1 MDYHKSKNCFAETS
15 QGTRSSLDISFHR
28 FHSTAQIYPT
38 MGSPK
43 GLIKS
48 PNNVIHIMSWSLAS
62 FIVYVDLANLHFDE
76 FYRTHSDFF
85 CIVYKKTEQIKKIM
99 RLSVSYNNGQFS
111 DSDIYV
117 HIITVIFSSMWSITS
132 SDRADSSSNWS
143 YVIHRVCKRNM

>member
-1 MDYHKSKNCFAETS
+1 M
-15 QGTRSSLDISFHR
+15 HR
-28 FHSTAQIYPT
+28 LLCTLILPT
-38 MGSPK
+38 
-43 GLIKS
+43 
-48 PNNVIHIMSWSLAS
+48 
-62 FIVYVDLANLHFDE
+62 YFDE

-85 CIVYKKTEQIKKIM
+85 LYRIQKKEEQIKKLM

-143 YVIHRVCKRNM
+143 YVIHRVCKRNMLLASETGGILFNTLTLKSSLQRFYVERKINVWLSSSPWK

>member
-1 MDYHKSKNCFAETS
+1 
-15 QGTRSSLDISFHR
+15 
-28 FHSTAQIYPT
+28 
-38 MGSPK
+38 
-43 GLIKS
+43 
-48 PNNVIHIMSWSLAS
+48 MSWSLAS

-85 CIVYKKTEQIKKIM
+85 CVSYTKKKEQIKKIM

-143 YVIHRVCKRNM
+143 YVIHRVCKRNMLLASETGGILFNTLTLKSSLQRFYVERKINVWLSTSPWK

>member
-1 MDYHKSKNCFAETS
+1 
-15 QGTRSSLDISFHR
+15 
-28 FHSTAQIYPT
+28 
-38 MGSPK
+38 
-43 GLIKS
+43 
-48 PNNVIHIMSWSLAS
+48 MSWSLAS

-85 CIVYKKTEQIKKIM
+85 LYRIQKKEDQIKKIM
-99 RLSVSYNNGQFS
+99 RLRVSNNNGQFS

-143 YVIHRVCKRNM
+143 YVIHRVCKRNMLLASETGGILFNTLTLKSSLQRFYVERKINVWLSTSPWK

>member
-1 MDYHKSKNCFAETS
+1 
-15 QGTRSSLDISFHR
+15 
-28 FHSTAQIYPT
+28 
-38 MGSPK
+38 
-43 GLIKS
+43 
-48 PNNVIHIMSWSLAS
+48 MSWSLAS

-85 CIVYKKTEQIKKIM
+85 FVSYTKKKRRTNKKKIM
-99 RLSVSYNNGQFS
+99 RLSVSSNNGQFS

-143 YVIHRVCKRNM
+143 YVIHRVCKRNMLLASETGGILFNTLTLKSSLQRFYVERKINVWLSTSP

>member
-1 MDYHKSKNCFAETS
+1 
-15 QGTRSSLDISFHR
+15 
-28 FHSTAQIYPT
+28 
-38 MGSPK
+38 
-43 GLIKS
+43 
-48 PNNVIHIMSWSLAS
+48 MSWSLAS

-143 YVIHRVCKRNM
+143 YVIHRVCKRNMLLASETGGILFNTLTLKSSLQRFYVERKINVWSSTSPWK

>member
-1 MDYHKSKNCFAETS
+1 
-15 QGTRSSLDISFHR
+15 
-28 FHSTAQIYPT
+28 
-38 MGSPK
+38 
-43 GLIKS
+43 
-48 PNNVIHIMSWSLAS
+48 MSWSLAS

-85 CIVYKKTEQIKKIM
+85 YCIVYKKKEEQIKKIM

-143 YVIHRVCKRNM
+143 YVIHRVCKRNMLLASETGGILFNTLTLKSSLQRFYVERKIDVWLSTSPWK

>member
-1 MDYHKSKNCFAETS
+1 
-15 QGTRSSLDISFHR
+15 
-28 FHSTAQIYPT
+28 
-38 MGSPK
+38 
-43 GLIKS
+43 
-48 PNNVIHIMSWSLAS
+48 MSWSLAS
-62 FIVYVDLANLHFDE
+62 FIVYVDLANLYFDE

-85 CIVYKKTEQIKKIM
+85 YCIVYKKKEEQIKKIM

-143 YVIHRVCKRNM
+143 YVIHRVCKRNMLLASETGGILFNTLTLKSSLQRFYVERKINVWLSTSPWK

>member
-1 MDYHKSKNCFAETS
+1 
-15 QGTRSSLDISFHR
+15 
-28 FHSTAQIYPT
+28 
-38 MGSPK
+38 
-43 GLIKS
+43 
-48 PNNVIHIMSWSLAS
+48 MSWSLAS

-85 CIVYKKTEQIKKIM
+85 YCIVYKKKEEQIKKIM

-143 YVIHRVCKRNM
+143 YVIHRVCKRTMLLASETGGILFNTLTLKSSLQRFYVERKINVWLSTSPWK

>member
-1 MDYHKSKNCFAETS
+1 
-15 QGTRSSLDISFHR
+15 
-28 FHSTAQIYPT
+28 
-38 MGSPK
+38 
-43 GLIKS
+43 
-48 PNNVIHIMSWSLAS
+48 MSWSLAS

-85 CIVYKKTEQIKKIM
+85 LYRIQKKEQIKKIM

-143 YVIHRVCKRNM
+143 YVIHRVCKRNMLLASETGGILFNTLTLKSSLQRFYVERKINVWLSSSPWK

>member
-1 MDYHKSKNCFAETS
+1 
-15 QGTRSSLDISFHR
+15 
-28 FHSTAQIYPT
+28 
-38 MGSPK
+38 
-43 GLIKS
+43 
-48 PNNVIHIMSWSLAS
+48 MSWSLAS

-85 CIVYKKTEQIKKIM
+85 LYRIQKKEEQIKKIM
-99 RLSVSYNNGQFS
+99 RLNVSYNNGQFS

-143 YVIHRVCKRNM
+143 YVIHRVCKRNMLLASETGGILFNTLTLKSSLQRFYVERKINVWLSTSPWK

>member
-1 MDYHKSKNCFAETS
+1 
-15 QGTRSSLDISFHR
+15 
-28 FHSTAQIYPT
+28 
-38 MGSPK
+38 
-43 GLIKS
+43 
-48 PNNVIHIMSWSLAS
+48 MSWSLAS

-85 CIVYKKTEQIKKIM
+85 FVSYAKKKEEQIKKIM
-99 RLSVSYNNGQFS
+99 RLSVSYNNGRFS

-143 YVIHRVCKRNM
+143 YVIHRVCKRNMLLASETGGILFNTLTLKSSLQRFYVERKINVWLSTSPWK

>member
-1 MDYHKSKNCFAETS
+1 
-15 QGTRSSLDISFHR
+15 
-28 FHSTAQIYPT
+28 
-38 MGSPK
+38 
-43 GLIKS
+43 
-48 PNNVIHIMSWSLAS
+48 MSWSLAS

-85 CIVYKKTEQIKKIM
+85 FVSYTKKEEQIKKIM

-143 YVIHRVCKRNM
+143 YVIHRVCKRNMLLASETGGILFNTLTLKSSLQRFYVERKINVWSSTSPWK

>member
-1 MDYHKSKNCFAETS
+1 
-15 QGTRSSLDISFHR
+15 
-28 FHSTAQIYPT
+28 
-38 MGSPK
+38 
-43 GLIKS
+43 
-48 PNNVIHIMSWSLAS
+48 MSWSLAS

-85 CIVYKKTEQIKKIM
+85 CIVYKKEEQIKKIM

-143 YVIHRVCKRNM
+143 YVIHRVCKRNMLLASETGGILFNTLTLKSSLQRFYVERKINVWLSTSPWK

>member
-1 MDYHKSKNCFAETS
+1 
-15 QGTRSSLDISFHR
+15 
-28 FHSTAQIYPT
+28 
-38 MGSPK
+38 
-43 GLIKS
+43 
-48 PNNVIHIMSWSLAS
+48 MSWSLAS

-85 CIVYKKTEQIKKIM
+85 LYRIQKKEEEIKKIM

-143 YVIHRVCKRNM
+143 YVIHRVCKRNMLLASETGGILFNTLTLKSSLQRFYVERKINVWSSTSPWK

>member
-1 MDYHKSKNCFAETS
+1 M
-15 QGTRSSLDISFHR
+15 HR
-28 FHSTAQIYPT
+28 LLCTLILPT
-38 MGSPK
+38 Y
-43 GLIKS
+43 I
-48 PNNVIHIMSWSLAS
+48 
-62 FIVYVDLANLHFDE
+62 FDE

-85 CIVYKKTEQIKKIM
+85 FCIVYKKEEQIKKIM

-143 YVIHRVCKRNM
+143 YVIHRVCKRNMLLASETGGILFNTLTLKSSLQRFYVERKINVWLSTSPWK